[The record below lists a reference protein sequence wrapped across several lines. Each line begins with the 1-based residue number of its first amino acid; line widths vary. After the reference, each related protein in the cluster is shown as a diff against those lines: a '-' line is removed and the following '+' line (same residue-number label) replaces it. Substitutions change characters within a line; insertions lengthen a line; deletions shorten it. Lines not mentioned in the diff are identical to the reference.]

1 MRNIIKSSIFFFAL
15 FLLIIG
21 NIYFFF
27 FSIKLGD
34 EIALCEKK
42 IEKIHHENIN
52 LEKDLSSFDSL
63 EYAQKL
69 ASKMDFT
76 KKAEVYFLENLKYAL
91 AVER

>member
-1 MRNIIKSSIFFFAL
+1 MKKF
-15 FLLIIG
+15 FLLILIFAFIFF

-27 FSIKLGD
+27 LSIKLGD

-52 LEKDLSSFDSL
+52 LEKELSSFDSL
-63 EYAQKL
+63 EYAEKL